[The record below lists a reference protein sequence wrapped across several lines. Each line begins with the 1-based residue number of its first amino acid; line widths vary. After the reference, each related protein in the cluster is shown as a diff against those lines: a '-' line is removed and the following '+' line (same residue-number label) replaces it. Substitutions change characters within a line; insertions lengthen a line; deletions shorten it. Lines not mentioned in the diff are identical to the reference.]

1 MIRKYLVFILSFV
14 VLAGSAQKSLT
25 GNQAPKVDYY
35 ISVTGNDSNSG
46 SIEKPFRTLEKAQSS
61 VRLLLKNDH
70 RQDITVYLRG
80 GNYFVANTLRFDERD
95 GSKNIRVNYRGFK
108 NEKAIIIGGVAV
120 TGWNKL
126 RDNIYGAPVPL
137 RLKGKPFYR
146 LYDDSRSAVS
156 ARYPN
161 LGSGF
166 GNGLVKINNT
176 TVKVPEGW
184 RNYDF
189 TNAQVYGWLGLD
201 WFSELRAAR
210 SFDKEQL
217 QLTIDPG
224 ADGRMGLNDRIYIQ
238 GVPELLDEENE
249 WCLKNDS
256 VYYFPSDKSDI
267 NKRLI
272 IAPTVPR
279 VIEIKGSSASQLI
292 ENISFENL
300 HFQGSDFVNS
310 WEIFHAGEDNMI
322 PAHLQEG
329 LIFIEN
335 AKNIQVKYCEIKGAG
350 HSAVF
355 INNLSE
361 SCTVYGC
368 ALSDAGFCGI
378 YVNSYVPA
386 DRRFSNAQASYINK
400 KHNLSNNFIHH
411 CGLSIGTG
419 SGIVLYQ
426 SGENRI
432 THNVICD
439 MPRFGIS
446 YSGIRDGV
454 LNGRPVAGEKI
465 NYVNHF
471 DYVHTR
477 NNYIAYNDIFNVCRS
492 SLDFGA
498 IQSWGPGRD
507 NVWDCNAI
515 HDVDQAVRWDAWAH
529 GLFTDDGSDFVTLKN
544 NVVFELKGGKLTGAV
559 MVKSVNEE
567 VINNVFADN
576 TIGRAITMAPFIE
589 PSMNNVVH
597 KNIVFQS
604 GEMLYAV
611 NRNSL
616 GKDFYGRKKNDFN
629 KEYVRDQKV
638 FKKVDFNLIYPSYQQ
653 LDSLKKYGWDVNS
666 IVADPLFDKKHEQ
679 WDITYSDYKLKPES
693 PAFQLGFTPILFDSI
708 GLLKDFPFERKIVK
722 SAGLKFQAED
732 YSRMKGLRGMGATG
746 INRMEK
752 GAWAKYN
759 DVDFGEGL
767 FGRFVFNLNEA
778 ESDKTQKCLF
788 EIRLDSPLGELIGT
802 VNRGDNQVTITK
814 VNGIHNLFLVFRNEV
829 MLDSF
834 RFIQSQKFAQ

>member
-1 MIRKYLVFILSFV
+1 MRRTLLAFMISVAF
-14 VLAGSAQKSLT
+14 LAMSAQKVISENKT
-25 GNQAPKVDYY
+25 SRVEYY
-35 ISVTGNDSNSG
+35 VSAAGNDANPG
-46 SIEKPFRTLEKAQSS
+46 SIAKPFHTLEKAQSS
-61 VRLLLKNDH
+61 VRLLLKNDPK
-70 RQDITVYLRG
+70 QDITVYLRG
-80 GNYFVANTLRFDERD
+80 GNYFVEKTIHFDERD
-95 GSKNIRVNYRGFK
+95 GSKNVRIKYAGYQ
-108 NEKAIIIGGVAV
+108 NEKATIIGGVAV
-120 TGWNKL
+120 IGWEKWK
-126 RDNIYGAPVPL
+126 DNIFRAKLPPQL
-137 RLKGKPFYR
+137 QGKHFYR
-146 LYDDSRSAVS
+146 LFDNSQSAVS

-161 LGSGF
+161 LGCGF
-166 GNGLVKINNT
+166 GNGLECINNT
-176 TVKVPEGW
+176 TVKIPVEW
-184 RNYDF
+184 KNYDF
-189 TNAQVYGWLGLD
+189 SNAQVYGWIGLN
-201 WFSELRAAR
+201 WFSELRAVL
-210 SFDKEQL
+210 SIDKEKL
-217 QLTIDPG
+217 LLTVDPG
-224 ADGRMGLNDRIYIQ
+224 ADGRMGLNERIYIQ

-249 WCLKNDS
+249 WCIKNDS

-272 IAPTVPR
+272 IAPTESR
-279 VIEIKGSSASQLI
+279 VIEIKGSTASQLI

-310 WEIFHAGEDNMI
+310 WEIFHPGEDNMI

-335 AKNIQVKYCEIKGAG
+335 AKNISVKYCEIKGAG

-355 INNLSE
+355 INNKSE

-368 ALSDAGFCGI
+368 TISDAGFCGI
-378 YVNSYVPA
+378 YVNSYMPA
-386 DRRFSNAQASYINK
+386 DPRFPNAQASYINK

-411 CGLSIGTG
+411 CGLSVGTG

-426 SGENRI
+426 SGDNRI

-454 LNGRPVAGEKI
+454 LNGRPVTGEKI
-465 NYVNHF
+465 NYASHF

-507 NVWDCNAI
+507 NVLDCNAI

-544 NVVFELKGGKLTGAV
+544 NIVFELKGGKLTGAV

-567 VINNVFADN
+567 VTNNIFADN
-576 TIGRAITMAPFIE
+576 SIGRAITMAPFIE

-597 KNIVFQS
+597 KNILFQS

-611 NRNSL
+611 NNNSL
-616 GKDFYGRKKNDFN
+616 GKNFYGRKKNDFN
-629 KEYVRDQKV
+629 KEYVKDQKV
-638 FKKVDFNLIYPSYQQ
+638 FKEVDFNLIYPAYQQ
-653 LDSLKKYGWDVNS
+653 LDSLKKYGWDINS
-666 IVADPLFDKKHEQ
+666 MIADPLFDKKHEQ

-693 PAFQLGFTPILFDSI
+693 PAFRLGFTPIRFDSI
-708 GLLKDFPFERKIVK
+708 GLLKDFPFDRKIVK
-722 SAGLKFQAED
+722 SAGLTIQAED
-732 YSRMKGLRGMGATG
+732 YSRMKGLRGVGSTG
-746 INRMEK
+746 INKMDK

-759 DVDFGEGL
+759 DIDFGAG
-767 FGRFVFNLNEA
+767 FYNKFVFNLNNT
-778 ESDKTQKCLF
+778 DTDNTQKSLF
-788 EIRLDSPLGELIGT
+788 EIRLDSPTGILIGT
-802 VNRGDNQVTITK
+802 VNEKEHEAIVKNVS
-814 VNGIHNLFLVFRNEV
+814 GIHNLFLVFHKEV
-829 MLDSF
+829 MLDKF
-834 RFIQSQKFAQ
+834 RFAR